1 MKRGEGKGRW
11 VESRTGT
18 EELRASKER
27 NREKGGKRRGI
38 EMKWY
43 REK

>member
-1 MKRGEGKGRW
+1 MKRGEEKGRW
-11 VESRTGT
+11 IESRTGT

-27 NREKGGKRRGI
+27 NREKGGKRGI
-38 EMKWY
+38 ERKGY